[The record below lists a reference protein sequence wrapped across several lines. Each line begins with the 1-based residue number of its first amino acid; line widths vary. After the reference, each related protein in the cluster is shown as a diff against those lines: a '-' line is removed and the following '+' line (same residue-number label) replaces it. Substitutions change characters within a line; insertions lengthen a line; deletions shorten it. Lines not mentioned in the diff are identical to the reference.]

1 MKMGHDISGYNKEN
15 KEVVYTRYG
24 SWNEGARHLYR
35 VLGAQSSD
43 GGVSG
48 VGEEI
53 YFDEN
58 QIRDAILKSETIDWS
73 NIEQTEPEYEKDKLA
88 KFLDGLLRTATNEGK
103 VKVYFG

>member
-1 MKMGHDISGYNKEN
+1 MGHDISGYNKEN

-35 VLGAQSSD
+35 VLDVQSLD

-58 QIRDAILKSETIDWS
+58 QIRNAISRAETIDWS

-88 KFLDGLLRTATNEGK
+88 KFLDGLLCIATNEDK

>member
-1 MKMGHDISGYNKEN
+1 MGITRKTKKLYILDTDLGTKGY
-15 KEVVYTRYG
+15 
-24 SWNEGARHLYR
+24 LYR
-35 VLGAQSSD
+35 ILDVQTLD

-58 QIRDAILKSETIDWS
+58 QIKDAILKSETIDWS

-88 KFLDGLLRTATNEGK
+88 KFLDGLLSIATNEGK